1 MTRVKNEKG
10 YTMTTTTN
18 VSVSNNNNTNNAM
31 SERQRLELEINMLK
45 QALADAKAAK
55 GKNLS
60 MKISAEKKALSLYG
74 MGRFPVTL
82 YKSQWLKLLD
92 FSGDIRAFIESND
105 GLLAD
110 KE

>member
-18 VSVSNNNNTNNAM
+18 VNNNTNNAM
-31 SERQRLELEINMLK
+31 SERNRLELEINMLK

-92 FSGDIRAFIESND
+92 FSGDIRTFIEQHD